1 MFCAPILLFYP
12 LYGVKEWQGT
22 QKEKYTKEV
31 SLLANPFYT
40 KIWRLPRCRIR
51 KENRQQ
57 ISFAHASK
65 MTEMRMGGVS
75 AKKKRNKE
83 IFSTKED
90 YGGMVVVSA
99 EMLRPGGRAP
109 Q

>member
-1 MFCAPILLFYP
+1 
-12 LYGVKEWQGT
+12 
-22 QKEKYTKEV
+22 
-31 SLLANPFYT
+31 
-40 KIWRLPRCRIR
+40 
-51 KENRQQ
+51 
-57 ISFAHASK
+57 
-65 MTEMRMGGVS
+65 MGGVS
-75 AKKKRNKE
+75 AKKRNKE